1 MNTPTT
7 SWRFCIALFWFI
19 LTLSLVG
26 NVQARGDAVLL
37 QGNLGDHHYPVTT
50 SVPKAQ
56 QYFDQGLVLAY
67 GFNHAEAARSFREAQ
82 KHDPTCA
89 MCFWGEALVLGPNI
103 NAPMDDSVVPQAYA
117 AAQHAMSLREK
128 ANGKERALIQAV
140 AKRYVKEVPTDRSV
154 FDLTYAE
161 AMRQV
166 AGQFPTDPVIG
177 GLLAE
182 ALMDVHPWDF
192 WTKEGNAQPWT
203 SEIVSVLEAVL
214 KQTPGAPLANHLY
227 IHTMESSPHPEKAI
241 PSAER
246 LATLVPGSGH
256 LVHMPAHIYIRVGRY
271 RDSASATH
279 QASQVDQDYLSHSH
293 TESLYTAAYIPHN
306 IHFSWAAASKLGQQE
321 ISMKAAQ
328 DTAANVSLEGMRD
341 PAFAGTLQ
349 HFWLMPLFTQALF
362 GQWDSIL
369 LEPLPPTDL
378 LYPVGMYHYAR
389 GLAFIRQSKLE
400 QANKELDEL
409 RSITKNPGIAGLTI
423 FDLNAVPQILEL
435 ALEVLAGEISA
446 KRGDYDAA
454 VTHLN
459 TAIVIEDGLNYTE
472 PKDWY
477 LPPRQVLG
485 AVFLEA
491 GKAEEAELVYR
502 EDLHVHP
509 QNGWSLFGL
518 GESLRIQGKLNE
530 AKAVQQE
537 FEEAWAD
544 ADVVLTSS
552 RF

>member
-1 MNTPTT
+1 MHGLTK
-7 SWRFCIALFWFI
+7 FLMIGIGFFWFQFV
-19 LTLSLVG
+19 LSSAE
-26 NVQARGDAVLL
+26 NVQAEGEAVLL
-37 QGNLGDHHYPVTT
+37 QSNLGDHHYPVTT
-50 SVPKAQ
+50 SVPEAQ

-82 KHDPTCA
+82 KYDPNCA

-117 AAQHAMSLREK
+117 AAQQAMSLRGK

-140 AKRYVKEVPTDRSV
+140 AKRYVKEVPRDRSV
-154 FDLTYAE
+154 FDVTYAE

-166 AGQFPTDPVIG
+166 AVQFPTDPVIG

-203 SEIVSVLEAVL
+203 LEIVSVLESVL
-214 KQTPGAPLANHLY
+214 KQSPNAPLANHLY
-227 IHTMESSPHPEKAI
+227 IHTMEASPYPEKAI

-271 RDSASATH
+271 RDTATATQ

-306 IHFSWAAASKLGQQE
+306 IHFSWAAASKLGQQK
-321 ISMKAAQ
+321 IAMAAAQ
-328 DTAANVSLEGMRD
+328 ATADGVSLEGMRD

-362 GQWDSIL
+362 GAWDDIL
-369 LEPLPPTDL
+369 LEPLPPADL
-378 LYPVGMYHYAR
+378 LYPVGIYHYAR
-389 GLAFIRQSKLE
+389 GLAFLRQSDLG
-400 QANKELDEL
+400 QAIQELYAL
-409 RSITKNPGIAGLTI
+409 KSITRNPAIAGLTI
-423 FDLNAVPQILEL
+423 FDLNDVPQILEL
-435 ALEVLAGEISA
+435 ALAVLAGEIAA

-454 VTHLN
+454 VTQLN
-459 TAIVIEDGLNYTE
+459 AAIMLEDGLNYTE

-485 AVFLEA
+485 ALLLEA
-491 GKAEEAELVYR
+491 GKAKEAEQVYR
-502 EDLHVHP
+502 EDLLVHP

-518 GESLRIQGKLNE
+518 AKSLKNQGKMNE
-530 AKAVQQE
+530 AEIVQQE
-537 FEEAWAD
+537 FEKAWAD
-544 ADVVLTSS
+544 SDVVLISS